1 MKLKSLL
8 FILTLFPTALSAHW
22 LNVGNADY
30 NWGPFLVYTIELETE
45 NGAYEANQLPFM
57 LSFKYEKP
65 IEGKNFAIS
74 LAKEM
79 EHLNVDKAQG
89 DLWLKQMQQLFPDFS
104 PNDIFAFC
112 RPAGKK
118 LFHFKR
124 HHFGSEF
131 EPQFAQALISIWLS
145 PNSNFIQLQ
154 PQLLGK
160 EKNANSPEKFKRTPE
175 VDPLGEDDASPQLPP
190 NFQFQDQDPELG

>member
-1 MKLKSLL
+1 
-8 FILTLFPTALSAHW
+8 ILTLFPTALSAHW

-30 NWGPFLVYTIELETE
+30 NWGPFLVYTIDLETE

-79 EHLNVDKAQG
+79 EHLKVDKAQG
-89 DLWLKQMQQLFPDFS
+89 DLWLKQMQQIFPDFS
-104 PNDIFAFC
+104 PNDILRFVALPEKSYFI
-112 RPAGKK
+112 
-118 LFHFKR
+118 LNDTILDH
-124 HHFGSEF
+124 EF

-175 VDPLGEDDASPQLPP
+175 VNPLGEDDASPQLPP
-190 NFQFQDQDPELG
+190 NFQFQDQNPEFG

>member
-1 MKLKSLL
+1 M
-8 FILTLFPTALSAHW
+8 LTLFPTALSAHW

-30 NWGPFLVYTIELETE
+30 NWGPFLVYTIDLETE

-79 EHLNVDKAQG
+79 EHLKVDKAQG
-89 DLWLKQMQQLFPDFS
+89 DLWLKQMQQIFPDFS
-104 PNDIFAFC
+104 PNDILRFVALPEKSYFI
-112 RPAGKK
+112 
-118 LFHFKR
+118 LNDTILDH
-124 HHFGSEF
+124 EF

-175 VDPLGEDDASPQLPP
+175 VNPLGEDDASPQLPP
-190 NFQFQDQDPELG
+190 NFQFQDQNPEFG

>member
-104 PNDIFAFC
+104 PNDILRFVALPEKSYFI
-112 RPAGKK
+112 
-118 LFHFKR
+118 LNDTILDH
-124 HHFGSEF
+124 EF

-175 VDPLGEDDASPQLPP
+175 VNPLGEDDASPQLPP